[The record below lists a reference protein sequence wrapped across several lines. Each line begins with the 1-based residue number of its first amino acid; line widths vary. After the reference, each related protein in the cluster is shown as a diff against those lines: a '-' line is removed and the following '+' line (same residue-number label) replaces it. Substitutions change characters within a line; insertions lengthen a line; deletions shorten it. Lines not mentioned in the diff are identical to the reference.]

1 MPLQRSGRLTI
12 EEVIGAIHPVHNVGS
27 TPMGTPIGPVTSDSR
42 AVAAGSLFVALP
54 GERVDGADF
63 VAEAFRKGASAAIV
77 SEAGAAKVP
86 PGAMADGGMLLVVHD
101 PVEALGDLAQAHR
114 RRHRQIP
121 LVGITGSSGKTST
134 KEMLYALL
142 SRGRSVL
149 RNQGNRNNL
158 IGMPLTLLELSDAHD
173 VAVIEM
179 GTNRPGEIARLADIA
194 APDLGIVTNVA
205 PAHLEGL
212 GSMEGVAREKGD
224 LFRALPE
231 AGTAVVN
238 ATDLR
243 VVREAG
249 RCRARKVYFGVAL
262 NEFSGRIL
270 AMRDDGME
278 IAVRTPSGEFTSPLQ
293 ATGEHQLMNALAAT
307 AAAYALG
314 LRPDELQDGF
324 AGYAPAPGRF
334 RAVPLRG
341 GGLLLDDCYNANPAS
356 MESALRNMVALARGR
371 NTVAVLADMLEL
383 GDASPTAHRRIG
395 HLVAGLDLGRL
406 VTFGR
411 QGLLIAQGA
420 AEGGMPPARIVHA
433 DDRGQL
439 REQAAVA
446 ISAGDVVLV
455 KGSRGM
461 RLDEIVTS
469 ITEAWA

>member
-1 MPLQRSGRLTI
+1 MPLQNSADLTV
-12 EEVIGAIHPVHNVGS
+12 EGLIGAIHPVHNVGS
-27 TPMGTPIGPVTSDSR
+27 APMRTPVGLVTVDSR
-42 AVAAGSLFVALP
+42 EVVPGALFVALP

-63 VAEAFRKGASAAIV
+63 IADAFRKGAVAAIV
-77 SEAGAAKVP
+77 SEAGAAKLP
-86 PGAMADGGMLLVVHD
+86 AGADSGGMLLVVRD
-101 PVEALGDLAQAHR
+101 PVEALGDLAHAHR
-114 RRHRQIP
+114 RRFRQVP

-134 KEMLYALL
+134 KDMLVALL
-142 SRGRSVL
+142 SNGRKVL
-149 RNQGNRNNL
+149 RNAGNRNNL
-158 IGMPLTLLELSDAHD
+158 IGMPLTLLGLSADHD

-231 AGTAVVN
+231 NGTAVVN

-249 RCRARKVYFGVAL
+249 RCRARKIYFGVAL
-262 NEFSGRIL
+262 NEFSGRIMS
-270 AMRDDGME
+270 MRDDGME
-278 IAVRTPSGEFTSPLQ
+278 IAVRTPSGEFTSSLQ

-314 LRPDELQDGF
+314 LRPDDL
-324 AGYAPAPGRF
+324 AGAFENYAPAPGRF
-334 RAVPLRG
+334 RAMPLRA

-356 MESALRNMVALARGR
+356 MESALRNMAALARGR
-371 NTVAVLADMLEL
+371 RTVAVLADMLEL

-395 HLVAGLDLGRL
+395 NLVAALDTGLL
-406 VTFGR
+406 VTFGP

-420 AEGGMPPARIVHA
+420 AEGGMAPSRIIHA
-433 DDRGQL
+433 DDRDRL
-439 REQAAVA
+439 HESAAQAL
-446 ISAGDVVLV
+446 SAGDVVLV
-455 KGSRGM
+455 KGSHGM
-461 RLDEIVTS
+461 RLDEIVTAIS
-469 ITEAWA
+469 EEWG